1 MPVNKRYF
9 SSFLVILFLCLLLFF
24 PKEALAG
31 GKSGL
36 LLWFQ
41 TILPTLLP
49 FLIVSNLM
57 IQLNVTDLLCRF
69 LYPFLRHLLPISQNG
84 CYPILIGLLSGYP
97 VGAKACADLVKSKK
111 IPKSEGQ
118 FLLSLCNNASPMF
131 LISYVALQNL
141 NVPDFTPVILIIIL
155 LGSLL
160 SSLTYFGIQL
170 YLRKKQ
176 ALSAQALEEDFIT
189 DSNTISITFSELVD
203 CSILKSFEVV
213 TKIGGYIILFSILA
227 QMISTLTFLPETLR
241 YCTIGF
247 LEITTG
253 IYAISQSTFPFTK
266 KIVLTLMIVSF
277 GGFSSLAQTKSV
289 ISGSGLSITTYLLTK
304 LWNAFLVILLTILV
318 IHTF

>member
-1 MPVNKRYF
+1 MNKRYF

-24 PKEALAG
+24 PKEAFAG

-57 IQLNVTDLLCRF
+57 IQLNVTDLLCHF
-69 LYPFLRHLLPISQNG
+69 LYPFLKHLLPISQNG
-84 CYPILIGLLSGYP
+84 CYPILIGMLSGYP
-97 VGAKACADLVKSKK
+97 VGAKACADLVKNKK
-111 IPKSEGQ
+111 ISRSEGQ

-131 LISYVALQNL
+131 LISYVTLQNL
-141 NVPDFTPVILIIIL
+141 NNSSYTFTIIIIIL
-155 LGSLL
+155 VGAIF
-160 SSLTYFGIQL
+160 SSLTYYGIQL
-170 YLRKKQ
+170 YLKKKQ
-176 ALSAQALEEDFIT
+176 TLSAQSLEASFTT
-189 DSNTISITFSELVD
+189 DSNSISITFSELVD
-203 CSILKSFEVV
+203 CSILKSFEII

-227 QMISTLTFLPETLR
+227 QMIYTLTFLPETLR
-241 YCTIGF
+241 FCIIGT

-253 IYAISQSTFPFTK
+253 IHAICQSTFPFTK

-289 ISGSGLSITTYLLTK
+289 ISGSGLSITTYLLVK
-304 LWNAFLVILLTILV
+304 LWNAFLVTFITILV
-318 IHTF
+318 IQTF